1 VAEKIVKVVNV
12 TDAIDEKIK
21 VVEEEL
27 KKAKAEYYLLSGK
40 TWKQKINRFFFITLL
55 FFLCTLVLVI
65 IAVIT
70 GVSTSS
76 TKVFVSSVW
85 LILAMTGILSGI
97 LAAFTGQSND
107 DNKIL
112 VTEAKNHFETLT
124 AMLESLKL
132 ERRKMLLEQGNEI
145 TAIST
150 ENNSKECPR
159 CAEIVKLRAK
169 VCRFCNYEFED
180 GSATE

>member
-55 FFLCTLVLVI
+55 FFLCTLVVVI
-65 IAVIT
+65 IAGIMGAAGIT
-70 GVSTSS
+70 TI
-76 TKVFVSSVW
+76 VFVGSAWSLLLV
-85 LILAMTGILSGI
+85 IVA
-97 LAAFTGQSND
+97 GQSND
-107 DNKIL
+107 DKKIL

-150 ENNSKECPR
+150 ESNSKECPR

-169 VCRFCNYEFED
+169 VCRFCNYEFE
-180 GSATE
+180 